1 MRRNATFLLT
11 ISIIVTTGGCSLFQK
26 DPIAMQPNLGA
37 ADMYAVQSESPTY
50 PADPYNTLELANET
64 QPTTSLVGTPTMA
77 YGTQPAMNAGSSNT
91 RFHVVSKHDT
101 LFGIARM
108 YYGDQRRWKE
118 IYSANRNNILDPNM
132 IRVGQRLMIP

>member
-26 DPIAMQPNLGA
+26 DPIAMQPNLGV
-37 ADMYAVQSESPTY
+37 ADMYAAQSESPTY
-50 PADPYNTLELANET
+50 PADSYHTLDSANET

-77 YGTQPAMNAGSSNT
+77 YGTQPATNAGFSNT

>member
-1 MRRNATFLLT
+1 MRRNATFLLA

-26 DPIAMQPNLGA
+26 DPVAIQPNLGA
-37 ADMYAVQSESPTY
+37 ADMYAAQSESTTY
-50 PADPYNTLELANET
+50 PDESYNTFEPAADT
-64 QPTTSLVGTPTMA
+64 QPTTNLVGAPTMA
-77 YGTQPAMNAGSSNT
+77 YGTQPATNAGYSNT

-118 IYSANRNNILDPNM
+118 IYAANRNNILDPNM